1 MSTSFLSITALFL
14 SSHLIVHSN
23 CFLLHYKYPLRQPRA
38 YESKLL
44 KHGCGVNILRSSNA
58 ESASA
63 TSASDELDELQNE
76 LWLIEAIEARNAAQ
90 VSTLATL

>member
-1 MSTSFLSITALFL
+1 MSTSFLSIIALLL
-14 SSHLIVHSN
+14 SSDFIVHSN
-23 CFLLHYKYPLRQPRA
+23 CFLLHHNNPLRQPRA

-44 KHGCGVNILRSSNA
+44 KYGCGVNILRSSND

-63 TSASDELDELQNE
+63 TNPSNEIDELQNE

-90 VSTLATL
+90 V